1 MARTRGLAGLAAGL
15 CVLVCAG
22 GDDVT
27 IQIPTDR
34 DLVEGEAGA
43 EGSGGQTE
51 AFLGSDTMPGQPSG
65 SQGHGDQPDSQGYGN
80 RPSGSPDQQDQPSGS
95 QDQMPPDRPREQD
108 SSLQEPEL
116 RITISAAGDMILGSY
131 YGQGYAGSFPETY
144 KQEKDPGYFLENVY
158 SIFSQD
164 DLTLVNLEGPL
175 TSAREG
181 EGKEKTY
188 CIKGEPEYASILTEG
203 SVEAVSMGNNHRLDY
218 YEKGSRDTVAAMEE
232 AGIVYAYDSNTG
244 IYETQGIRIGLIS
257 VDIVSQGSGVEKYV
271 QEGIASLQEEE
282 VDLLIACCHWG
293 IEGEHYPEAY
303 QRSLGQKCIDWGAD
317 LVIGHHPHVL
327 QGIEEYQGK
336 YIVYSLGNF
345 CFGANRNP
353 VDKDTMIFQQTFVFV
368 DGIRQEE
375 APVQVIP
382 CSVSSLKER
391 NDYRPTPAQGE
402 EAERILQRINTY
414 SRELGAAFDTEGYLV
429 RE

>member
-15 CVLVCAG
+15 CVLLCAC

-65 SQGHGDQPDSQGYGN
+65 SQGHGDQPD
-80 RPSGSPDQQDQPSGS
+80 S

-327 QGIEEYQGK
+327 QGIEYYDGK
-336 YIVYSLGNF
+336 PIVYSLGNF
-345 CFGANRNP
+345 VFGSSIPRTVLLKAGWDGEEMSLSIVPATSSGGYTRELTDP
-353 VDKDTMIFQQTFVFV
+353 AEAQALFQYVESISE
-368 DGIRQEE
+368 GIRIDGEGRIWEE
-375 APVQVIP
+375 
-382 CSVSSLKER
+382 
-391 NDYRPTPAQGE
+391 
-402 EAERILQRINTY
+402 
-414 SRELGAAFDTEGYLV
+414 
-429 RE
+429 